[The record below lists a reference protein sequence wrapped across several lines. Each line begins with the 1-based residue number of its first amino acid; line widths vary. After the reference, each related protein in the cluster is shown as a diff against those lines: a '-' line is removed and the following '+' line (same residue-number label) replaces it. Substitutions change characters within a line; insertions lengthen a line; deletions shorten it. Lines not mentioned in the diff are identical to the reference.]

1 MRVWEQ
7 GAVVIVT
14 ELCKAACQCI
24 GVLPV
29 CRQCNGLS
37 RVCHQGNGL
46 LNVCY
51 QCNGL
56 SAVCY
61 EGYALLGDVSVSSPQ
76 SVATGS

>member
-14 ELCKAACQCI
+14 ELCKAACQCN

-37 RVCHQGNGL
+37 RVCHQGNCL
-46 LNVCY
+46 LNVCS
-51 QCNGL
+51 GL

-61 EGYALLGDVSVSSPQ
+61 EGYALLGNVSVSTPQ